1 MGGEKLAVQK
11 FAEIAS
17 RQDALQTTLSVRL
30 DIFYPAKFPRFLRY
44 RVLPQ
49 QPDSFL
55 FPDQPPRKGEV
66 FNLFNTANLSGRS
79 GDVLGFGQP
88 TSRVTQ
94 VFGSGGPR
102 AFQIAAR
109 VSF

>member
-1 MGGEKLAVQK
+1 LPPK
-11 FAEIAS
+11 FEF
-17 RQDALQTTLSVRL
+17 D
-30 DIFYPAKFPRFLRY
+30 
-44 RVLPQ
+44 
-49 QPDSFL
+49 DSFL
-55 FPDQPPRKGEV
+55 TEDLRLSRELLFRERWRMTQIGEV

-79 GDVLGFGQP
+79 GDLLGAGFGQA

-102 AFQIAAR
+102 AFQLAVR